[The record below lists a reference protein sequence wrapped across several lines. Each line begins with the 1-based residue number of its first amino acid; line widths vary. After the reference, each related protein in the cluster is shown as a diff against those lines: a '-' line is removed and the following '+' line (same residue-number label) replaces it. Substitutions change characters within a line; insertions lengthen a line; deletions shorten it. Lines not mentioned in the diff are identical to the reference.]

1 MIVLCSDVNLHDE
14 KRQTRQFLF
23 RVLSGSKVCQSRHS
37 FTIFTSHATEMAE
50 FTTSAFVITVV
61 VFTSP
66 TTDPIICSEN
76 VSGAG
81 ALLGFMEGRGWGG
94 VGEVEAPPPRDG
106 QDVSKK
112 ASTRFPQTGSSS

>member
-1 MIVLCSDVNLHDE
+1 MIALCSDVNLHDE

-23 RVLSGSKVCQSRHS
+23 RALSGSKVCQSRHS
-37 FTIFTSHATEMAE
+37 FTIFTSHVTEMAE
-50 FTTSAFVITVV
+50 FTTSVFVIFDV

-66 TTDPIICSEN
+66 TSSDPIICSEN

-94 VGEVEAPPPRDG
+94 VGG
-106 QDVSKK
+106 
-112 ASTRFPQTGSSS
+112 